1 MARVKIEKVQT
12 LEQLIP
18 EYGVQ
23 NTECNALKKKVSE
36 LNTKIKE
43 AIKNAKQENTEIIVD
58 GWKCS
63 LTVSDESTLNE
74 DRLLIYAKEHNLDI
88 IRTKEY
94 IDYDVLEKLMYNGT
108 ISDEMMKE
116 IDDKCKEPKTKET
129 LRCTKI
135 KEK

>member
-12 LEQLIP
+12 LEELIP
-18 EYGVQ
+18 AYGEQ

-36 LNTKIKE
+36 LNAKIKE
-43 AIKNAKQENTEIIVD
+43 AIKNAKQENTDIVVD

-74 DRLLIYAKEHNLDI
+74 DRLLIYAKEHKLDI

-94 IDYDVLEKLMYNGT
+94 IDYDALEKLMYNGT

-116 IDDKCKEPKTKET
+116 IDDKCKEPETKET